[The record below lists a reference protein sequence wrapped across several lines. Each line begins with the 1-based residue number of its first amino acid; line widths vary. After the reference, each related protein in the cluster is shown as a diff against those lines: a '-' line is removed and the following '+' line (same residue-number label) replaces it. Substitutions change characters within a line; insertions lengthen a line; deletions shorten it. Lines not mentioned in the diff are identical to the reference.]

1 LIAEADAAVA
11 ALRAERPTL
20 AGHTYLFGQARGD
33 VLPMVVGDDNLST
46 VFMRSLGPDVPEDLR
61 DAPATAALALQEVA
75 STPQ

>member
-1 LIAEADAAVA
+1 
-11 ALRAERPTL
+11 
-20 AGHTYLFGQARGD
+20 
-33 VLPMVVGDDNLST
+33 MVVGEDNLST